1 MLGNKYSRMRKASFW
16 FVTTPTFLIR
26 SYALAYIIKELLF
39 FPTLDYM
46 ILNILM
52 NKLSAEMH
60 VQAGS
65 AAYYKFMF
73 QSATLTFLLLL
84 KFFTKEFYG
93 SCR

>member
-1 MLGNKYSRMRKASFW
+1 MLGNKDSRMRKASFW

-52 NKLSAEMH
+52 NKFSAEMH
-60 VQAGS
+60 VLLAGS
-65 AAYYKFMF
+65 AVYYKIMF
-73 QSATLTFLLLL
+73 QSAVLTFP
-84 KFFTKEFYG
+84 FTA
-93 SCR
+93 